1 MTINEKPY
9 RQQLTVYLK
18 KQELKTTGC
27 INTMYAYS
35 AILASLVNNAVSDK
49 KNNQRK
55 SSENMS
61 INKQ

>member
-1 MTINEKPY
+1 MTVNEKPY

-35 AILASLVNNAVSDK
+35 AILASLVNNAVTK
-49 KNNQRK
+49 TTK
-55 SSENMS
+55 ENPLKAS
-61 INKQ
+61 Q